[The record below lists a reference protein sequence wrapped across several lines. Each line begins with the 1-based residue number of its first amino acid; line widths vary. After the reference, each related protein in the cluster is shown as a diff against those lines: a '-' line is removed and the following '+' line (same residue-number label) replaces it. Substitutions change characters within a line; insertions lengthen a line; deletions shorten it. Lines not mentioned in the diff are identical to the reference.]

1 LSLLKV
7 NSLTHRFDGLVA
19 VSRLDFLVEPGE
31 ILGLIGPNGA
41 GKTTVFN
48 LLTGFL
54 RLQTGQIVFN
64 GHSLAGLTPHEI
76 CARGMVR
83 TFQNLKPF
91 PGLTIHASVLVGA
104 LARTSD
110 RKLAAR
116 YADEALEQMG
126 LSGSRHCHPNELPI
140 GRLKL
145 LEMAKALATKPRL
158 LLLDEPFAGLDPPAG
173 AHLGGVLKDIC
184 ARGVTILLI
193 EHVMRAVMTLCDRVI
208 VLHHGEKIAEGP
220 PARVSS
226 DPTVIH
232 VYLGKHYAA
241 G

>member
-1 LSLLKV
+1 LSLLEV
-7 NSLTHRFDGLVA
+7 NALTHRFDGLVA
-19 VSRLDFLVEPGE
+19 VSRLDFIVEPGE
-31 ILGLIGPNGA
+31 ILGMIGPNGA

-54 RLQTGQIVFN
+54 RLQTGQIAFN

-91 PGLTIHASVLVGA
+91 PGLTIHASVLIGA
-104 LARTSD
+104 MARTAD
-110 RKLAAR
+110 RKLATH

-126 LSGSRHCHPNELPI
+126 LSESRHCHPSELPI

-158 LLLDEPFAGLDPPAG
+158 LLLDEPFAGLDPAAG
-173 AHLGGVLKDIC
+173 AHLGSVLKDIC

-220 PARVSS
+220 PERVSS

-232 VYLGKHYAA
+232 VYLGKPYAA
-241 G
+241 R

>member
-1 LSLLKV
+1 LSLLEV

-19 VSRLDFLVEPGE
+19 VSRLDFVVEPGE
-31 ILGLIGPNGA
+31 ILGIIGPNGA

-54 RLQTGQIVFN
+54 RLQTGQVVFN
-64 GHSLAGLTPHEI
+64 GHSLAGLAPHEI

-91 PGLTIHASVLVGA
+91 PGLTIYTSALIGA

-110 RKLAAR
+110 HKLATQ

-126 LSGSRHCHPNELPI
+126 LSGSRHRYPSELPI

-158 LLLDEPFAGLDPPAG
+158 LLLDEPFAGLDPKGG
-173 AHLGGVLKDIC
+173 AHLGSVLKDIC

-193 EHVMRAVMTLCDRVI
+193 EHVMRAVMALCDRVV

-220 PARVSS
+220 PARVAS

-232 VYLGKHYAA
+232 VYLGKPYAA
-241 G
+241 C